1 MNDLEPATE
10 PIELKNL
17 SPKHKQVA
25 ALVAQGVDRRT
36 IAAACDYVPEY
47 VTWLQRQP
55 LFVEYVKGMNEAVA
69 TRLEAMFEQSVGVI
83 SEAMANGNVDERL
96 KGAKLQ
102 LEATGRIGRYQT
114 PAREQGGEDKLEVL
128 ADRLVFLLKRQK
140 GDTHENTEDAEILSE
155 QKAGVSQGG
164 AGRGQRAIQG
174 S

>member
-1 MNDLEPATE
+1 MNDLDLPQSA

-36 IAAACDYVPEY
+36 IAAACDYTPEY

-55 LFVEYVKGMNEAVA
+55 LFVQYVKGMNEAVA
-69 TRLEAMFEQSVGVI
+69 LRLEAMFEQSVTTI
-83 SEAMANGNVDERL
+83 AEAMQNGNVDERL

-114 PAREQGGEDKLEVL
+114 PARDQDGGDKLEVL
-128 ADRLVFLLKRQK
+128 SERLLALLKRQR
-140 GDTHENTEDAEILSE
+140 GAVYENAEDAEI
-155 QKAGVSQGG
+155 VSQSQGRLPQ
-164 AGRGQRAIQG
+164 ASGRG
-174 S
+174 SH

>member
-1 MNDLEPATE
+1 MNDLTE
-10 PIELKNL
+10 APQVELKNL

-25 ALVAQGVDRRT
+25 ALVAQGVERRI
-36 IAAACDYVPEY
+36 IAQACDYVPEY
-47 VTWLQRQP
+47 ITWLQRQP

-69 TRLEAMFEQSVGVI
+69 VRLEAMFDQSVGVI
-83 SEAMANGNVDERL
+83 AAAMQNGNVDEQL

-140 GDTHENTEDAEILSE
+140 GDTHETEDAEILSE
-155 QKAGVSQGG
+155 QETRVSQGS
-164 AGRGQRAIQG
+164 GRGSQRALQG